1 MYKRNILIA
10 GVAMA
15 LLSGCGG
22 EGSNEIVPTPDSTFA
37 DLTYGQPYEF
47 DAVSQSFT
55 YTKNADETHVTS
67 LTFNPHLTTSS
78 ESLESLESLESTE
91 FTYGSDD
98 SGNPNYAK
106 IEDHQTGVEFT
117 ISDVSNFVAV
127 DYDNRLVSAKNIY
140 DTEEIVFVNP
150 TTVGFEYQT
159 FGLWDKDISLTSGRG
174 GTFSVGNTTPESSI
188 PTSGTATYQGIA
200 AGYTTDTNGEIGVA
214 TADFAAEADFSSRSL
229 TISTTDTTV
238 VLVSTGV
245 VSMPEHNMSGTLSYT
260 AGSGT
265 FNGIVSTDSGYTG
278 EATGKFYGPNA
289 NEIGGVIT
297 IPLGNNVSAVALG
310 FGAKQ

>member
-1 MYKRNILIA
+1 
-10 GVAMA
+10 
-15 LLSGCGG
+15 
-22 EGSNEIVPTPDSTFA
+22 
-37 DLTYGQPYEF
+37 
-47 DAVSQSFT
+47 
-55 YTKNADETHVTS
+55 
-67 LTFNPHLTTSS
+67 
-78 ESLESLESLESTE
+78 
-91 FTYGSDD
+91 
-98 SGNPNYAK
+98 
-106 IEDHQTGVEFT
+106 
-117 ISDVSNFVAV
+117 
-127 DYDNRLVSAKNIY
+127 
-140 DTEEIVFVNP
+140 
-150 TTVGFEYQT
+150 
-159 FGLWDKDISLTSGRG
+159 
-174 GTFSVGNTTPESSI
+174 VGNTTPESSI

-214 TADFAAEADFSSRSL
+214 TADFAAEADFSSHSL